1 MIKERNINTMDVLG
15 GWLCL
20 DFTNTV
26 GSRREE
32 PMFDYLTGYE
42 AILIWSSRLST
53 LEEDQI
59 KELREIAAQNS
70 KQAQI
75 SFLNIQSAREAL
87 FQFFQAMSFHKIPTN
102 KIQSQFNF
110 FIHQSFK
117 HLALTFSV
125 EGTAKWD
132 WKKSAKPLDLPL
144 YPIMH
149 SAYQLVN
156 SDLMARLKEC
166 HCGWLFLDRSKNQ
179 SRRWCDMQTCGSAHK
194 ARRYYRK
201 KKRNTAG

>member
-1 MIKERNINTMDVLG
+1 MDVLG
-15 GWLCL
+15 TWLCL

-42 AILIWSSRLST
+42 DILNWSSRLRI
-53 LEEDQI
+53 LEEHQI
-59 KELREIAAQNS
+59 KELRKIADQNP

-75 SFLNIQSAREAL
+75 SFENLKSAREVL
-87 FQFFQAMSFHKIPTN
+87 FQFFQALSHQKIPTN
-102 KIQSQFNF
+102 KIRSQFNNY
-110 FIHQSFK
+110 IHQSFK
-117 HLALTFSV
+117 HLELTFSP

-144 YPIMH
+144 YPVLL
-149 SAYQLVN
+149 SAYQLLN

-166 HCGWLFLDRSKNQ
+166 HCGWLFLDRSKNK

-201 KKRNTAG
+201 KKETASLDS